1 MRQFRLQRR
10 AEIGQARRWRPML
23 SCGHCCARQ
32 QWPAEFHATRLRRGN
47 KKMGAKMADQWV
59 RLGMAIV
66 IIALISIGLYQF
78 SGRASAVEPTVSGIA
93 YRP

>member
-1 MRQFRLQRR
+1 
-10 AEIGQARRWRPML
+10 
-23 SCGHCCARQ
+23 
-32 QWPAEFHATRLRRGN
+32 LRRDN